1 MDMAELASLRRLL
14 WFQVNDPRCF
24 LIKFADRLHN
34 MRTIYALDPVK
45 ARFVAVETLQ
55 VWCYFAEQVGMFG
68 AKAEMEDLSFA
79 TLDSE
84 AFRAVINAR
93 VDEWV
98 LNEVDADARK
108 AAKAKN
114 AAAAAA
120 AAEKAPLETAQA
132 RPPRADDASEAEASE
147 EESPFAWTWE
157 PPTGADVQMFFE
169 RVIRGEN
176 AGTPRADDAR
186 ATAAER
192 RRMYAEARAVV
203 REEERVKRAKP
214 MTPAQEELRAL
225 LGCVPP
231 FDFFDR
237 LVGTQSRRRRLAAAD
252 AATAAT
258 AGGRPE
264 VGGASLAASLAAL
277 RACESTTLRVLQL
290 DALAPGLRVDITSRL
305 KSAYSTHLKMRRK
318 GVPFGKVC
326 DARAVRVVL
335 GECGDAPGTK
345 EEVMACYALLE
356 AIHKLYRPVP
366 GEYDDYVA
374 KPKASGYQSL
384 HTAVVGPDGAL
395 LEFQVRTRAMH
406 EAAEFGN
413 AAHWLYKD
421 FMSDA
426 AGGGAAQEGVLER
439 FSEASMGQPVHITR
453 GGDRGARLSAGV
465 VCWAEGSRAHVVEP
479 QPGDTYAP
487 GLA

>member
-1 MDMAELASLRRLL
+1 
-14 WFQVNDPRCF
+14 
-24 LIKFADRLHN
+24 
-34 MRTIYALDPVK
+34 
-45 ARFVAVETLQ
+45 
-55 VWCYFAEQVGMFG
+55 
-68 AKAEMEDLSFA
+68 
-79 TLDSE
+79 
-84 AFRAVINAR
+84 
-93 VDEWV
+93 
-98 LNEVDADARK
+98 
-108 AAKAKN
+108 
-114 AAAAAA
+114 
-120 AAEKAPLETAQA
+120 
-132 RPPRADDASEAEASE
+132 
-147 EESPFAWTWE
+147 
-157 PPTGADVQMFFE
+157 MFFE
-169 RVIRGEN
+169 RIIRGEN
-176 AGTPRADDAR
+176 AGTPRTDTSAR
-186 ATAAER
+186 QPR
-192 RRMYAEARAVV
+192 RNVDGYTREARAAV

-231 FDFFDR
+231 FDLLR
-237 LVGTQSRRRRLAAAD
+237 SSGRNAKSAAALAAAD

-305 KSAYSTHLKMRRK
+305 KSADSTHLKMRRK

-426 AGGGAAQEGVLER
+426 VAGEAPRRRGCWRDSRRRRCRPTARSSPEAA
-439 FSEASMGQPVHITR
+439 T
-453 GGDRGARLSAGV
+453 RGARLSAGV

-479 QPGDTYAP
+479 QPGDTLRP
-487 GLA
+487 GLGEFGGYRRHRRVGRHGAAHRASRPRSRRGPRATQANRAGIPSSNSRGVPTGDGTRWTRSGASSPRSRICWTPTISSTRFDPRTWTRKTKAKTSRRSNPSSKTPFERWSKKWNDSRSFDVPSRRSSRVRRKHRSCPTRMYAFASLRRMTRT